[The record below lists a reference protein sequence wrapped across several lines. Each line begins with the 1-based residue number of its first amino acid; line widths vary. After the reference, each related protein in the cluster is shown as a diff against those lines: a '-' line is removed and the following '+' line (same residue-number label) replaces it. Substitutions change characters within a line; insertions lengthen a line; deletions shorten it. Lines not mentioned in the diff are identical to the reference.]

1 MIGISLGYSNSK
13 HSEKGRIIRLLDP
26 HPYNF
31 VYQESNDAL
40 SRSVV
45 GYEENKAETSNA
57 QAQNSR
63 FPQWWI

>member
-40 SRSVV
+40 SRKTRPKLQTLRHKTPAFLI
-45 GYEENKAETSNA
+45 GGFNNT
-57 QAQNSR
+57 
-63 FPQWWI
+63 PP